1 MKGHLIFSALVA
13 FLFAVSATATA
24 DVTLNQDIPTPITA
38 ITNPCNGETV
48 TLSGTFHVLVAT
60 TSDGNGGF
68 HMVMKDNAQN
78 LTGIGQT
85 TGTNYRFV
93 SNSMFNVNVQ
103 PPFPSEFTLPATM
116 NLVSQGSA
124 PNFFVQSLFKVTVNA
139 DGTVTVAIFA
149 FNTSCN
155 G

>member
-1 MKGHLIFSALVA
+1 
-13 FLFAVSATATA
+13 
-24 DVTLNQDIPTPITA
+24 
-38 ITNPCNGETV
+38 
-48 TLSGTFHVLVAT
+48 
-60 TSDGNGGF
+60 
-68 HMVMKDNAQN
+68 MVMKDNAQN